1 MKKTATLSVY
11 AAALGLFAV
20 CGGLSEAN
28 AQVKAGKAMVTT
40 AGEGSRYST
49 SADVWLPLKTGGSL
63 PEGAVIATAGKASVL
78 SMEGSVIAVQ
88 PNSTLKLDRLAGGS
102 AAGVKVIDTQ
112 LNLADGAVGAN
123 VRKLAAGA
131 RYEVKTPGGVAGIR
145 GTKIHVYTTT
155 VNGKRITIYSSVE
168 GTCDVAETTPG
179 GVVTVVLNKGESFI
193 TGDVAVGET
202 VTIPGVGT
210 FTITGKPFGTPTS
223 ISNTINVPDIIG
235 STLDLTGGEQV
246 LNPEDNTSAVVRAST
261 GSGEGSGGSG
271 ASLEAV
277 GGGQK

>member
-20 CGGLSEAN
+20 CGGLSDAH
-28 AQVKAGKAMVTT
+28 AQVKAGKAKVTT

-49 SADVWLPLKTGGSL
+49 SSDVWLPLQTGASL
-63 PEGAVIATAGKASVL
+63 PEGAIIATASKASIL
-78 SMEGSVIAVQ
+78 SIEGSVIAVQ
-88 PNSTLKLDRLAGGS
+88 PNSTLKLDKLAGGS

-112 LNLADGAVGAN
+112 LNLADGAEGAN

-155 VNGKRITIYSSVE
+155 VNGKRITIYSAID

-179 GVVTVVLNKGESFI
+179 GVVTVVLNAGESFI

-202 VTIPGVGT
+202 VNIPGYGP
-210 FTITGKPFGTPTS
+210 FTITGKPSPTPQS
-223 ISNTINVPDIIG
+223 YKDGFIIPEIG
-235 STLDLTGGEQV
+235 IVVDLDTTPQII
-246 LNPEDNTSAVVRAST
+246 NPEQITSAVVREIPAPAPAPVT
-261 GSGEGSGGSG
+261 TPGGS
-271 ASLEAV
+271 ED
-277 GGGQK
+277 